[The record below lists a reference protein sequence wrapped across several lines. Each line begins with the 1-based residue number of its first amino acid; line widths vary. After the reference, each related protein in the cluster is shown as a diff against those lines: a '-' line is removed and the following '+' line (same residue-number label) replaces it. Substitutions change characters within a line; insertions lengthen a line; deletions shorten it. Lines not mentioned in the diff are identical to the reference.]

1 MAKICSQT
9 ERFPLSAEASNKAL
23 KLNPFLW
30 TSFTELCHRNENPD
44 PNTIFQINSTEV
56 FQTCQAQ
63 NINSI
68 ICQNSNINGGDIN
81 TTTNNLDFH
90 NNTILTT
97 PVDQIISQQCI
108 IQTPN
113 LNTIQYN
120 TMSSLRTGVLF
131 DDTPLGCN
139 NISDSDSGTPFRKQF
154 KYLTAISPSTPSF
167 GILPMSSPNDS
178 TFNSSSP
185 TPFETIEQ
193 KSISKKLKSHVG
205 SLINRKDTPLQQ
217 TKPVFSQTGNITPR
231 TPNTI
236 TGQNV
241 RRSSR
246 LFSTNYSV
254 KENNKSPNINK
265 FAAPRSPPRKSKQR
279 SKINLNNELNE
290 KKEKIETI
298 TSSTDCKVLL
308 NNSINSAQTMAQQLL
323 NLKKQSVEGLMSL
336 LKDLGNA
343 YLLQS
348 KYDNKEAIEYFNAL
362 PVRHFK
368 SSWVQGQI
376 ALAHYEQRDYNSAV
390 NIFQEI
396 HEIEPNRMELLEI
409 YSTSLWHLQKE
420 VALSTLAQDLMLQD
434 KKSAITW
441 CVAGNCFSLH
451 KEHETAIQ
459 FFQRAVQCDPEF
471 PYSYTLLG
479 HELVMTEELDK
490 ALSCFRTAIL
500 KDSRHYNAWFGIGTI
515 FSKQERYQL
524 AEIHYRRALKINPK
538 SSVIMVHIGAMQFL
552 LQKTEQALQT
562 LNAAIILDPKNP
574 LCKFQRGSLYF
585 SMGRHHEALKELEEL
600 KQIVPRESVVYYLIG
615 KIHKKLGN
623 VDSALMH
630 FSWAS
635 DLDPKGANNQIKDA
649 FDSNISQGPNAD
661 LNNASENDADQT
673 SEPNEVLLI
682 PRILQ
687 LGNEY
692 ESDEY

>member
-1 MAKICSQT
+1 M
-9 ERFPLSAEASNKAL
+9 SAEASNKAL

-30 TSFTELCHRNENPD
+30 TSFTELCHHNENPD

-63 NINSI
+63 NINSMI
-68 ICQNSNINGGDIN
+68 GGGGETN
-81 TTTNNLDFH
+81 TNLDFH

-113 LNTIQYN
+113 LNN

-131 DDTPLGCN
+131 EDTPLGN

-154 KYLTAISPSTPSF
+154 KYLSAISPSTPSF
-167 GILPMSSPNDS
+167 GILPISSPNDS
-178 TFNSSSP
+178 TYSPTP

-323 NLKKQSVEGLMSL
+323 NLKKQSAEGLMSL

-348 KYDNKEAIEYFNAL
+348 KYDNKEAIACFKELQA
-362 PVRHFK
+362 RHFN

-376 ALAHYEQRDYNSAV
+376 ALAHYEQRDYSSAV
-390 NIFQEI
+390 NIFQTI
-396 HEIEPNRMELLEI
+396 HENEPHRMELLEI

-420 VALSTLAQDLMLQD
+420 VALSALAQDLMLQD

-459 FFQRAVQCDPEF
+459 FFQRAVQCDPDF

-479 HELVMTEELDK
+479 HELVMTEELEK

-524 AEIHYRRALKINPK
+524 AEIHYKRALKINPK

-562 LNAAIILDPKNP
+562 LNAAIRLDPKNP

-585 SMGRHHEALKELEEL
+585 SMGKHQEALKELEEL

-649 FDSNISQGPNAD
+649 FDSNISQGPNVD
-661 LNNASENDADQT
+661 LNNQSENEANET
-673 SEPNEVLLI
+673 SEPNEVLLL
-682 PRILQ
+682 PRILE

>member
-1 MAKICSQT
+1 MV
-9 ERFPLSAEASNKAL
+9 
-23 KLNPFLW
+23 
-30 TSFTELCHRNENPD
+30 CH
-44 PNTIFQINSTEV
+44 ST
-56 FQTCQAQ
+56 
-63 NINSI
+63 
-68 ICQNSNINGGDIN
+68 GGGGGGGETN
-81 TTTNNLDFH
+81 TTNLDFH

-97 PVDQIISQQCI
+97 PVDQIISQC

-113 LNTIQYN
+113 LNN
-120 TMSSLRTGVLF
+120 TMSSLRSTTGALF
-131 DDTPLGCN
+131 DDTPLGN

-154 KYLTAISPSTPSF
+154 KYLSAISPSTPSF
-167 GILPMSSPNDS
+167 GILPISSPNDS
-178 TFNSSSP
+178 SP
-185 TPFETIEQ
+185 QPFETIEP

-217 TKPVFSQTGNITPR
+217 SKPVFSQTGNITPR

-279 SKINLNNELNE
+279 SKINNEE

-298 TSSTDCKVLL
+298 TSSNDSKVLL
-308 NNSINSAQTMAQQLL
+308 NNSINTAQTMAQQLL

-348 KYDNKEAIEYFNAL
+348 KYENKEAIASFNEL
-362 PVRHFK
+362 QSRHFN

-376 ALAHYEQRDYNSAV
+376 ALAYYEQRDYSSAV
-390 NIFQEI
+390 NIFQKI
-396 HEIEPNRMELLEI
+396 HENEPNRMELLEI

-420 VALSTLAQDLMLQD
+420 VALSALAQDLMLQD

-562 LNAAIILDPKNP
+562 LNAAINLDPKNP

-585 SMGRHHEALKELEEL
+585 SMGKHQEALKELEEL

-623 VDSALMH
+623 FDSALMH

-649 FDSNISQGPNAD
+649 FDSNISQGPNVD
-661 LNNASENDADQT
+661 LNPENDAEQT
-673 SEPNEVLLI
+673 AEPNEVLLL
-682 PRILQ
+682 PRILE

>member
-1 MAKICSQT
+1 MICH
-9 ERFPLSAEASNKAL
+9 N
-23 KLNPFLW
+23 
-30 TSFTELCHRNENPD
+30 
-44 PNTIFQINSTEV
+44 NSTGGGGGGGGE
-56 FQTCQAQ
+56 T
-63 NINSI
+63 NI
-68 ICQNSNINGGDIN
+68 
-81 TTTNNLDFH
+81 NLDFH

-97 PVDQIISQQCI
+97 PVDQIISQCI

-113 LNTIQYN
+113 LNN
-120 TMSSLRTGVLF
+120 TMSSLRSTTGCITNGNLF
-131 DDTPLGCN
+131 EDTTPLSNNLTDNSEIGGC
-139 NISDSDSGTPFRKQF
+139 TPFRKQF
-154 KYLTAISPSTPSF
+154 KYLSAISPSTPSF
-167 GILPMSSPNDS
+167 GILPINSPNDTTYS
-178 TFNSSSP
+178 PSP
-185 TPFETIEQ
+185 TTLFETNEQ

-217 TKPVFSQTGNITPR
+217 SKPVFSQTGNITPR

-254 KENNKSPNINK
+254 KENNKSPNITNK

-279 SKINLNNELNE
+279 SKINELNE

-298 TSSTDCKVLL
+298 TSSVTDCKVLL

-323 NLKKQSVEGLMSL
+323 ILKKQSVEGLMSL

-348 KYDNKEAIEYFNAL
+348 KYDNKEAILCFNEL
-362 PVRHFK
+362 QSRHFN

-376 ALAHYEQRDYNSAV
+376 ALAHYEQRDYSSAV
-390 NIFQEI
+390 NIFQKI
-396 HEIEPNRMELLEI
+396 HETEPNRMELLEI

-420 VALSTLAQDLMLQD
+420 VTLSALAQDLMLQD

-562 LNAAIILDPKNP
+562 LNAAINLDPKNP

-585 SMGRHHEALKELEEL
+585 SMGKHQEALKELEEL

-649 FDSNISQGPNAD
+649 FDSNLSQGPNIDLTNAD
-661 LNNASENDADQT
+661 NEADQT
-673 SEPNEVLLI
+673 SEPNEVLLL
-682 PRILQ
+682 PRILEM
-687 LGNEY
+687 GNEY